1 MDTMLSLK
9 VFRDVVEAGSFVAAA
24 KRLRLSPA
32 AVTKHVA
39 HLEASLGA
47 RLLQRTSR
55 QVSLTEAGAVYYD
68 QCKDALDTLAAA
80 AAVIN
85 GGAEAPRGVLKVTA
99 PVWCANPFF
108 ARIMAKYR
116 EQYPDVVV
124 DLRLENRK
132 VDLVG
137 EGYDLAL
144 RATREPSPTL
154 IVKPLTD
161 VQFYLV
167 ATPSYLGQVRRPR
180 SLADLTKY
188 PLIVP
193 AHTSFDA
200 IEFDG
205 PHGRVSVKPQASLM
219 TDNTTMDYHAMQAG
233 LGIAFLPEWLVRD
246 DIGAGRVERVLP
258 DYVAPKVPMYAA
270 YTSRRYLTPKVR
282 SFIDFLSQELKSC
295 PGESAR

>member
-1 MDTMLSLK
+1 MDTLLSLK

-47 RLLQRTSR
+47 RLLNRTSR
-55 QVSLTEAGAVYYD
+55 QVSLTEAGAVYFD
-68 QCKDALDTLAAA
+68 QCRDALDTLAAA
-80 AAVIN
+80 EAVIG
-85 GGAEAPRGVLKVTA
+85 GGADAPRGILKVTA

-108 ARIMAKYR
+108 ARIMAGYR
-116 EQYPDVVV
+116 ARYPDVVV

-132 VDLVG
+132 VDLVA

-180 SLADLTKY
+180 SLADLSKY
-188 PLIVP
+188 PLILP
-193 AHTSFDA
+193 AHTSFEA
-200 IEFDG
+200 LEFDG
-205 PHGRVSVKPQASLM
+205 PNGLSRVKPQASFM
-219 TDNTTMDYHAMQAG
+219 TDNTTMDYHAMHAG

-246 DIGAGRVERVLP
+246 DLASGRVERVLP
-258 DYVAPKVPMYAA
+258 EYVPTRVPMYAA

-282 SFIDFLSQELKSC
+282 SFIDFLGQELKDC
-295 PGESAR
+295 PNTAVQ

>member
-9 VFRDVVEAGSFVAAA
+9 VFRDVVEAGSFIAAA

-32 AVTKHVA
+32 GVTKHVT

-55 QVSLTEAGAVYYD
+55 QVSLTEAGSVYYE

-80 AAVIN
+80 EAAIS
-85 GGAEAPRGVLKVTA
+85 GAAEAPRGILKVTA

-108 ARIMAKYR
+108 ARILAKYR
-116 EQYPDVVV
+116 AQYPDVVV

-132 VDLVG
+132 VDLVA

-144 RATREPSPTL
+144 RATQDPSPSL

-167 ATPSYLGQVRRPR
+167 ATPAYLGRVRPPR
-180 SLADLTKY
+180 SVADLAKY

-200 IEFDG
+200 ITFDG
-205 PHGRVSVKPQASLM
+205 PHGHVSVKPQASLM
-219 TDNTTMDYHAMQAG
+219 SDNTTMDYHAMHAG

-246 DIGAGRVERVLP
+246 DIAAGRVERVLP
-258 DYVAPKVPMYAA
+258 EYVAPKVPMYAA
-270 YTSRRYLTPKVR
+270 YTNRRYLTPKVR
-282 SFIDFLSQELKSC
+282 CFIDFLSQELKAC
-295 PGESAR
+295 PSDCAG

>member
-47 RLLQRTSR
+47 RLLHRTSR
-55 QVSLTEAGAVYYD
+55 KVSLTEAGAVYYD

-80 AAVIN
+80 EAALS
-85 GGAEAPRGVLKVTA
+85 GAAEAPRGILKVTA

-132 VDLVG
+132 VDLVA

-144 RATREPSPTL
+144 RATRDPSPTL

-167 ATPSYLGQVRRPR
+167 ATPAYLGQVRRPR
-180 SLADLTKY
+180 TLADLAKY

-205 PHGRVSVKPQASLM
+205 PNGRSTVKPLSALM
-219 TDNTTMDYHAMQAG
+219 TDNTTMDYHAMHAG
-233 LGIAFLPEWLVRD
+233 LGIAFLPEWLVRE
-246 DIGAGRVERVLP
+246 DIAAGRVEQVLP
-258 DYVAPKVPMYAA
+258 EYVAPPVPMYAA

-282 SFIDFLSQELKSC
+282 SFIDFLGQELRACSGA
-295 PGESAR
+295 PGC